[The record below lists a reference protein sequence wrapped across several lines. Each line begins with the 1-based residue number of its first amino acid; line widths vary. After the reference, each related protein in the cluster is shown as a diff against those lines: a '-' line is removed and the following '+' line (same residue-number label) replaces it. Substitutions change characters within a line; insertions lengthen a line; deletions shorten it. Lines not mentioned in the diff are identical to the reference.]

1 MSDSDDTQGK
11 SQPRTKMLKTG
22 IIASII
28 LLADI
33 LLIWYNDFLGFI
45 ISIFLFWIVIPCL
58 IVFLIA
64 FIKSFNWKTEWHKVM
79 FGCGVC
85 VVLVFTAYLLFRAP
99 KQNCGPEIMAEYYEE
114 HKTEMME
121 LCEYMQSVLADSTAV
136 KLEFEGSR
144 LVLFHV
150 AAADAHY
157 YSNFWGD
164 DARSKRDSLM
174 SVVGLTEEEYDGIR
188 SRLKAMGCIGI
199 EASRNYPESTSIWF
213 RRVGAGMYSYILHP
227 QPFTDDEKEKIL
239 ENYTICPYNDHVL
252 FEYGGA
258 AWGSDNFPQKDK
270 YLKKHKPW

>member
-1 MSDSDDTQGK
+1 MSDSDNTQKK
-11 SQPRTKMLKTG
+11 SQTRTKMLKTG

-33 LLIWYNDFLGFI
+33 LLFWYNDFLGFI
-45 ISIFLFWIVIPCL
+45 ISIYLFWIVIPCL

-157 YSNFWGD
+157 
-164 DARSKRDSLM
+164 
-174 SVVGLTEEEYDGIR
+174 
-188 SRLKAMGCIGI
+188 
-199 EASRNYPESTSIWF
+199 
-213 RRVGAGMYSYILHP
+213 
-227 QPFTDDEKEKIL
+227 
-239 ENYTICPYNDHVL
+239 
-252 FEYGGA
+252 
-258 AWGSDNFPQKDK
+258 
-270 YLKKHKPW
+270 